1 MPDWAQLGSIG
12 VALGLVAGGG
22 WVMYDLLGFGLVGA
36 GLLVVFLLPVVAVV
50 AYLTGG
56 GDGGAQA
63 TPSTYESKGARSSGR
78 DGGE

>member
-1 MPDWAQLGSIG
+1 MPDWAQVASIA
-12 VALGLVAGGG
+12 VALGLVAAGG
-22 WVMYDLLGFGLVGA
+22 WVMYDLLDFGLVGA

-56 GDGGAQA
+56 SDGGGQA
-63 TPSTYESKGARSSGR
+63 TPSTYESKGARSGGR